1 MNKVFVELP
10 TSVQSKLISKKTRKT
25 EETNKDNRKHARKTE
40 QDGKSSGESELP
52 SNSRTIAA
60 TLGTNRS
67 KLASDWLLDG
77 AFNRSSTRGLFIR
90 VLFEVVASVLRI
102 RYNWVAGGL

>member
-1 MNKVFVELP
+1 MNEG
-10 TSVQSKLISKKTRKT
+10 
-25 EETNKDNRKHARKTE
+25 KTE

-102 RYNWVAGGL
+102 FAPSCSNFTTVSISFSVKPLA